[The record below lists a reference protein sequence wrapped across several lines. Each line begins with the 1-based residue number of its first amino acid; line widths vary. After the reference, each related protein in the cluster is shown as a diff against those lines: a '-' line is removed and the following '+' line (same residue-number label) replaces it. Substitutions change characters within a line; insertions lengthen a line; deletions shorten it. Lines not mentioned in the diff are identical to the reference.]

1 MAQELTTNDF
11 PPELAV
17 LSPRRRNFVIALCA
31 QVGRPNFSA
40 AYRDAGYCADSANS
54 VAVQAH
60 RLAHDARVQAAIMAW
75 ARATAS
81 TEGLLIA
88 TNALMDEAANPQS
101 PQRVKAAEA
110 ILNRIGFHAKTE
122 QVLTVERVEKPDDL
136 TAQRLARVAKKLGLT
151 LDELVGGRVG
161 KVIDVT
167 PELVEE
173 IVPIEDFLRDPNDD

>member
-11 PPELAV
+11 PPELAA
-17 LSPRRRNFVIALCA
+17 LTKRKRNFVIALCS
-31 QVGRPNFSA
+31 QVGRPNFSQ
-40 AYRDAGYCADSANS
+40 AYRDAGYGGESQNATH
-54 VAVQAH
+54 VEAH
-60 RLAHDARVQAAIMAW
+60 RLAHDPRIQAAIMAW

-88 TNALMDEAANPQS
+88 TNALLEEASNPQS
-101 PQRVKAAEA
+101 PMRIKAAEG

-136 TAQRLARVAKKLGLT
+136 TAQRLARVARKLGIT

-161 KVIDVT
+161 KIIDIS
-167 PELVEE
+167 PDIVEDIIPLDE
-173 IVPIEDFLRDPNDD
+173 FMRDPNK